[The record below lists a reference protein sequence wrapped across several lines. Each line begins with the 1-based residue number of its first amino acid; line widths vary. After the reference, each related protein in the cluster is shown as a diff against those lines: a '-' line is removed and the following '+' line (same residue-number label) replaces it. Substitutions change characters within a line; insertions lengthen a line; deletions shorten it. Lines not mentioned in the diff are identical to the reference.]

1 MIALTLIAALIGVAA
16 ALYIAAPLASG
27 AKRPAVALGA
37 AGLIA
42 VGAFALYL
50 VGGSPQTPGQ
60 PHGAVVERLESADP
74 ATLSL
79 EESEERLRAAVRRD
93 PSDAEAL
100 AMLGRLLAR
109 TERELEAVAVLER
122 SLRIAEDP
130 RVLSDLGQAL
140 VNLNEGTVSAQ
151 AERAFAAAHQMDPDL
166 PEPAFFLGVA
176 AYQAG
181 DRARAAELWGEILTR
196 LEASNPFRQ
205 AIAARAADLLS
216 RPSAGP
222 GEGEAPFAAMAAEGA
237 DADAMVAAMLD
248 RLSARLEDD
257 PDDFS
262 GWLTLIRARAAT
274 GDVDAAR
281 AALQNAAARFA
292 EEDDKAIILAA
303 LVRALGLAPQ
313 GEDAPAPDTNE
324 EEQG

>member
-1 MIALTLIAALIGVAA
+1 MRGLVGAALIGVAA
-16 ALYIAAPLASG
+16 ALYIAAPLAST
-27 AKRPAVALGA
+27 ARRPVIALGA
-37 AGLIA
+37 AGLVA
-42 VGAFALYL
+42 LGAFAIYL
-50 VGGSPQTPGQ
+50 IGGSPQTPGQ
-60 PHGAVVERLESADP
+60 PYGEVVERLETADP
-74 ATLSL
+74 ATLTL
-79 EESEERLRAAVRRD
+79 QEQEERLRAAVRRD

-109 TERELEAVAVLER
+109 TERELEAVAILER
-122 SLRIAEDP
+122 SLRISEDP

-140 VNLNEGTVSAQ
+140 VNLNEGNVSAQ

-176 AYQAG
+176 AYQEG
-181 DRARAAELWGEILTR
+181 DRTRAAELWGSILTR
-196 LEASNPFRQ
+196 LDAGNPFRQ

-222 GEGEAPFAAMAAEGA
+222 GEGEAPFADMAAQGG
-237 DADAMVAAMLD
+237 DAEAMVASMLE
-248 RLSARLEDD
+248 RLSSRLEDN

-262 GWLTLIRARAAT
+262 GWLTLIRARATT
-274 GDVDAAR
+274 GDMDAAR
-281 AALQNAAARFA
+281 AALQTAAARFA
-292 EEDDKAIILAA
+292 GEDDKAIILAA

-313 GEDAPAPDTNE
+313 GEGEVAPDTNE